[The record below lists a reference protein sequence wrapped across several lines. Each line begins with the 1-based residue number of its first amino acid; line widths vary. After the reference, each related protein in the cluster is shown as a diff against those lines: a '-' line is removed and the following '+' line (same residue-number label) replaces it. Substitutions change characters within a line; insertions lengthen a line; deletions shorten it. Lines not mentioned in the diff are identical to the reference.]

1 MVLPEMDDLQWK
13 TLVIKMDDLG
23 VPRTPILGN
32 LHMKTIALQLL
43 GGTPQFMNQGFWI
56 DMKKIIQ
63 YKSQQQQS
71 APHHV
76 LE

>member
-1 MVLPEMDDLQWK
+1 
-13 TLVIKMDDLG
+13 
-23 VPRTPILGN
+23 
-32 LHMKTIALQLL
+32 MKTIVLQLL

>member
-13 TLVIKMDDLG
+13 TLLIKMDDLG

-43 GGTPQFMNQGFWI
+43 GGTPQFMNQGF
-56 DMKKIIQ
+56 
-63 YKSQQQQS
+63 
-71 APHHV
+71 
-76 LE
+76 